1 MRILL
6 ADDSQAVRAA
16 LRLLLEQQSGHQVA
30 GEAQDAINLLSQVIR
45 QCPDA
50 VILDTELPGILPQG
64 KAALRSLSELVET
77 LRMLCPQAR
86 IIALSSGQKPASQYV
101 FLQAD
106 ALLCKS
112 DPPDALLKILLDFAD
127 PAAER

>member
-30 GEAQDAINLLSQVIR
+30 GEARDAINLLAQVTR

-64 KAALRSLSELVET
+64 RGALRSLSELVET
-77 LRMLCPQAR
+77 LRMLCPQVR